1 MTPVRFVALAPSC
14 LLVALAIA
22 VSGCGGTDED
32 EAGAAQADRRP
43 QAQAGADELPASGR
57 TDDEG
62 DSGQEQLIAANGRL
76 LLRTPAHAY
85 PVIWVRQGHKVEM
98 RTAPG
103 GAGELVEEVRKRSE
117 FGSPSVFGVIRREG
131 RWAGVTTPALP
142 NGQLGWIELDPKKLA
157 AGWTRLSIDV
167 DLSTYEARFGSGNR
181 TLRKFTVTVGAP
193 GSDTPT
199 GRFAVT
205 DTFRGD
211 LNAAYGCCALALSAT
226 QPDLPSGWLGGNR
239 IAIHGT
245 YGTLG
250 AAASHGCVRAAN
262 DDVSAL
268 VKRVPLGTPVFI
280 HE

>member
-1 MTPVRFVALAPSC
+1 MTPVRFVALAPVF
-14 LLVALAIA
+14 LIVAFAIA
-22 VSGCGGTDED
+22 VSGCGGSDED
-32 EAGAAQADRRP
+32 DAGAAQANGRP
-43 QAQAGADELPASGR
+43 QAQAGADELPASGLA
-57 TDDEG
+57 DDEG

-85 PVIWVRQGHKVEM
+85 PVIWVRQGHQVEM

-103 GAGELVEEVRKRSE
+103 GGGELVEEVPQAQRVRLAE
-117 FGSPSVFGVIRREG
+117 RLRRDPPRGQVGG
-131 RWAGVTTPALP
+131 RDDPGASRRPARLV
-142 NGQLGWIELDPKKLA
+142 ELDPKKLA

-268 VKRVPLGTPVFI
+268 VKKVPLGTPVFI